1 LKKQVKQQERGFI
14 MATRTLYNAKK
25 SKADEFYTQLVDIE
39 EELRHYK
46 EQFRD
51 KVIFCNCDDPYESNF
66 FKFFAMSFNSWGL
79 KKLIATCYIGSPIA
93 DTQLSLFDN
102 EPTEDKTTKSP
113 HKITITEVDDYNAD
127 GAIDLADVEYLL
139 GNKKNTLTRL
149 KGDGDF
155 RSSECVELLKEAD
168 IVVTNPPF
176 SLFRE
181 YVAQLIEFD
190 KKFLIIGNKNAL
202 TYREIFRYIKESKL
216 QTGYRNIN
224 DDIWFIVPDDYE
236 YEKVVNGKKVK
247 HIMACWFTNLDVAKH
262 HEEISLY
269 KRYTPEEYPL
279 YYNYDAINVDVVTDI
294 PYDYDGAMGV
304 PVTFIDK
311 HNPKQFEIIG
321 LGVSNSGVE
330 IGVKPYA
337 PEHKKYRKEVQ
348 KRGAV
353 DGDLYMLENGEIKVP
368 YARVIIKRMGAVQWK
383 SN

>member
-1 LKKQVKQQERGFI
+1 